1 MATDLLIVEAT
12 DQFTVTMKAAN
23 SCKRGDILG
32 YSSGWVK
39 ADADVGA
46 GPLYGQCIAL
56 NDAGGGDP
64 VSVARKALVYD
75 IDAPYTAQTVQ
86 YLSGT
91 AGGHT
96 ETRPGAGVGN
106 LMQVIGYSYDT
117 YYAMLEC
124 VPPREFEIFLSPD
137 VLDTSSEPGL
147 GKADT
152 GWPGP
157 ELTLV
162 ETAYFKGRI
171 PESVV
176 GSIVIARMIGNSVNA
191 SAGDLD
197 LTIVGSYDGT
207 AAAPAA
213 NNQDTGTAITAGDWV
228 QADADNKILTTDVSA
243 LFDAGFWL
251 PGRTFGI
258 FLDPDGITGAMQILG
273 LYIVGLKV

>member
-1 MATDLLIVEAT
+1 MATDLVIKEQQDVFE
-12 DQFTVTMKAAN
+12 VTMKAAS
-23 SCKRGDILG
+23 SCKRGDLLG

-39 ADADVGA
+39 ADADVAA
-46 GPLYGQCIAL
+46 GPIYAECIAL
-56 NDAGGGDP
+56 EGGGGSDVIP
-64 VSVARKALVYD
+64 VARKAMVYD
-75 IDAPYTAQTVQ
+75 VDAPYTGRTAM

-91 AGGHT
+91 AGAHT

-106 LMQVIGYSYDT
+106 LIQCVGYNYDT
-117 YYAMLEC
+117 YRALIDIKQ
-124 VPPREFEIFLSPD
+124 PTEFEIFLSPD
-137 VLDTSSEPGL
+137 VLDTSSEPGI

-157 ELTLV
+157 ELTST

-197 LTIVGSYDGT
+197 FTIVGSYDGV
-207 AAAPAA
+207 AAAAAA
-213 NNQDTGTAITAGDWV
+213 NNQDTGTPIEAGDWV
-228 QADADNKILTTDVSA
+228 QTDANDKILTVDVSA

-251 PGRTFGI
+251 PGRTFAI
-258 FLDPDGITGAMQILG
+258 YLDPDGITGALQILG